1 MLRRVNGEE
10 KRAEPLLRD
19 FIAQAPMI
27 KLCAVSAIRC
37 YQRVAPSRL
46 RDACRFEPSCSNY
59 AIQAIEKYGVL
70 NGCRMAVGRICRCRY
85 PNGGKDFP

>member
-1 MLRRVNGEE
+1 
-10 KRAEPLLRD
+10 
-19 FIAQAPMI
+19 MI
-27 KLCAVSAIRC
+27 KFCAVSAIRC

-46 RDACRFEPSCSNY
+46 RDVCRFEPSCSNY

-70 NGCRMAVGRICRCRY
+70 TGCSKAVVRICRCRY